1 MGGIGT
7 KEEAINLRR
16 VHGVVAEVDE
26 EAIKDRKRLKTD
38 SVFGFI
44 IKLKIYIHYRYF
56 GAWRALH
63 ATHIFF

>member
-1 MGGIGT
+1 M
-7 KEEAINLRR
+7 
-16 VHGVVAEVDE
+16 AEVDE